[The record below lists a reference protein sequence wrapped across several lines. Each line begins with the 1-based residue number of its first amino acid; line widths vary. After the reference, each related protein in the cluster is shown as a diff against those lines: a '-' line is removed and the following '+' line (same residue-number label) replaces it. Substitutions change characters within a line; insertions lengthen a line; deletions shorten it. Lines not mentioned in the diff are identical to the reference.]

1 MICYLNILR
10 NITNYYNNIDDIIF
24 MLMSTN

>member
-24 MLMSTN
+24 MLMSKN